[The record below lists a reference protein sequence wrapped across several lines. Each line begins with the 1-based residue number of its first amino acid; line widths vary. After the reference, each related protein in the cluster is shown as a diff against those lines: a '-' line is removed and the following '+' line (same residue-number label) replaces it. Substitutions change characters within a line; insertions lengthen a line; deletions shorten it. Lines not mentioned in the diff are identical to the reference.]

1 MHIRE
6 LLQQAM
12 RAFGARLDAVRDD
25 GWHRP
30 TPCAEWDVRALAN
43 HVTNEVAWIS
53 PLLDGATIQEVGD
66 RLDGDLLGDDPAGA
80 WAQACQEALAR
91 AAADGVLDRPVH
103 LSYGDS
109 TGAAYLAEVTS
120 DIVIHTWDL
129 ARATGGD
136 EHLDPDLVEVAWAT
150 LAPNAHEWRAAGVF
164 GPAVEVPAD
173 ADPQARLLALT
184 GRQPDPRQGQ

>member
-1 MHIRE
+1 MEPRQ

-12 RAFGARLDAVRDD
+12 EGFGARLDAVRDD
-25 GWHRP
+25 GWHHA
-30 TPCAEWDVRALAN
+30 TPCEQWDVRALAN
-43 HVTNEVAWIS
+43 HVTGEVAWIS
-53 PLLDGATIQEVGD
+53 PLLDGATIEDVGD

-80 WAQACQEALAR
+80 WGQACREALDR
-91 AAADGVLDRPVH
+91 AGAEGVLDRPVD
-103 LSYGDS
+103 LSYGTS

-150 LAPNAHEWRAAGVF
+150 LAPSVQEWRSAGVF
-164 GPAVEVPAD
+164 GPAVDVPAD
-173 ADPQARLLALT
+173 ADPQTRLLALS
-184 GRQPDPRQGQ
+184 GRQPDTRRDQ